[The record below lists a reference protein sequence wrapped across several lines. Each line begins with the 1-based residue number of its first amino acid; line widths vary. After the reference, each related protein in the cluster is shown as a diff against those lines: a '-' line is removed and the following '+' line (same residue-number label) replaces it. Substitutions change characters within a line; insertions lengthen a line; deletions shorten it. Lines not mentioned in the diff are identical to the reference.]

1 MWRVRFK
8 ARRNA
13 PFGLASEKG
22 AKTVAHSRYIA
33 SGLGH
38 EVVAEG
44 LSSTLFAC
52 RRSLKSTD
60 ERDEV
65 SDLLRGEHVLPRR
78 HSF

>member
-1 MWRVRFK
+1 MGRVRFK
-8 ARRNA
+8 ARSSA
-13 PFGLASEKG
+13 PIGLASEKG
-22 AKTVAHSRYIA
+22 TKIVAHSRYIA

-52 RRSLKSTD
+52 RRSLKSPD